1 MKGGEILIEC
11 LKAQGVS
18 AVFGM
23 PGTQNIQI
31 YDALLQRGGAIDHY
45 LVRHEYAATQMA
57 DGFARATGEPGV
69 AITVPGP
76 GASNASTGILEAFTD
91 CAPVLLITG
100 QSDSSLYS
108 KHPSKMF
115 HGLDQMRFFE
125 SITKYCAIA
134 HTVAEIPVVVEN
146 AFKAMRNGR
155 PGPTMLEFPM
165 DVVTGDGD
173 VRIPPRVERTELPPP
188 DDADLSTAV
197 ETIRNAKMPV
207 IFAGSAVFHSNARNE
222 LRLLAE
228 KLNAPV
234 IVTRNGKGVLPEDHP
249 LALQICYGYLGRE
262 ALERCDCLIG
272 IGPRFTSID
281 TRNWSLELPQPFI
294 QIDEDA
300 NEIGLE
306 YPCDVGV
313 VGDLKLTLQA
323 LIEDVVPGQNE
334 WDEVLTELRAK
345 FDAQPSLPVIHEL
358 QDVLSRDTI
367 YAIDVHALGY
377 ASFAEFPIYDPRTFL
392 YPNIGVAL
400 GHAYPAAIGAKVAH
414 PDRPVICFSGDGGF
428 LMGAVEMATAM
439 KYGINVVAIVVND
452 GALSAIKGSQLKG
465 CEGRTIDTDLLNPDF
480 VEFAQS
486 FGAYAKRVENLG
498 DFKETLRDALAAEKP
513 ALIEIMLQERQ
524 DDIINIISWLQT
536 DPLRKTPF
544 YSEAEK

>member
-1 MKGGEILIEC
+1 MKGGDIIIEC

-31 YDALLQRGGAIDHY
+31 YDALLRRGEGTIDHY

-57 DGFARATGEPGV
+57 DGFARATGEVGV

-134 HTVAEIPVVVEN
+134 HTVAEIPVVIEN
-146 AFKAMRNGR
+146 AFKAMRSGR

-165 DVVTGDGD
+165 DVVTGEGD

-188 DDADLSTAV
+188 DDASLSTAV
-197 ETIRNAKMPV
+197 ETIRKAKMPL

-234 IVTRNGKGVLPEDHP
+234 IVTRNGKGVLSEDHP

-262 ALERCDCLIG
+262 ALQRTDCLIG

-294 QIDEDA
+294 QIDEDPD
-300 NEIGLE
+300 EIGLE
-306 YPCDVGV
+306 YPCDIGV

-323 LIEDVVPGQNE
+323 LIEDVGSGENG
-334 WDEVLTELRAK
+334 WDEVLAELRTG
-345 FDAQPSLPVIHEL
+345 FDAQPPLPVIHEF
-358 QDVLSRDTI
+358 QDVLPRDTI

-400 GHAYPAAIGAKVAH
+400 GHAYPAAIGAKVAY

-439 KYGINVVAIVVND
+439 KYGINVVAVVVND
-452 GALSAIKGSQLKG
+452 GALSAIKGSQQKG
-465 CEGRTIDTDLLNPDF
+465 CEGRTIDTDLLNPNF
-480 VEFAQS
+480 VEFAKS
-486 FGAYAKRVENLG
+486 FGAYAERVEDLET
-498 DFKETLRDALAAEKP
+498 FKDTLRDALAAEKP
-513 ALIEIMLQERQ
+513 ALIEVMLQDRQ
-524 DDIINIISWLQT
+524 DDIVDVIGWLMSE
-536 DPLRKTPF
+536 PLRKTAF
-544 YSEAEK
+544 

>member
-1 MKGGEILIEC
+1 MKGGDILIEC

-31 YDALLQRGGAIDHY
+31 YDALLRRGEGTIDHY

-57 DGFARATGEPGV
+57 DGFARATGEVGV

-155 PGPTMLEFPM
+155 PGPTFLEFPM
-165 DVVTGDGD
+165 DVVTGEGD
-173 VRIPPRVERTELPPP
+173 VRIPQRVERAELPPP
-188 DDADLSTAV
+188 DDASLSTAV
-197 ETIRNAKMPV
+197 ETIRNAKMPL

-222 LRLLAE
+222 LRILAE

-234 IVTRNGKGVLPEDHP
+234 IVTRNAKGVLSEDHP

-262 ALERCDCLIG
+262 ALQRADCLIG

-300 NEIGLE
+300 DEIGLE
-306 YPCDVGV
+306 YPCDIGV

-323 LIEDVVPGQNE
+323 LIEDASVGQNGWNE
-334 WDEVLTELRAK
+334 TLAELRTA
-345 FDAQPSLPVIHEL
+345 FDAQPSLPVIHEF
-358 QDVLSRDTI
+358 QDVLPRDTI

-439 KYGINVVAIVVND
+439 KYGINVVAVVVND
-452 GALSAIKGSQLKG
+452 GALSAIKGSQQKG
-465 CEGRTIDTDLLNPDF
+465 CEGRTIDTDLLNPNF
-480 VEFAQS
+480 VEFAES

-498 DFKETLRDALAAEKP
+498 DFKDTLRDALAAEKP
-513 ALIEIMLQERQ
+513 ALIEVMLQDRQ
-524 DDIINIISWLQT
+524 DDIVNVIGWLMSE
-536 DPLRKTPF
+536 PLRKTAF
-544 YSEAEK
+544 

>member
-1 MKGGEILIEC
+1 
-11 LKAQGVS
+11 
-18 AVFGM
+18 M

-31 YDALLQRGGAIDHY
+31 YDALLRRGEGTIDHY

-134 HTVAEIPVVVEN
+134 HTVAEIPVVIEN
-146 AFKAMRNGR
+146 AFKAMRSGR

-173 VRIPPRVERTELPPP
+173 VRIPRRVERAELPPP
-188 DDADLSTAV
+188 DDASLSTAV
-197 ETIRNAKMPV
+197 ETIRNAKMPL

-234 IVTRNGKGVLPEDHP
+234 IVTRNAKGVLSEDHP

-262 ALERCDCLIG
+262 ALQRTDCLIG

-300 NEIGLE
+300 DEIGLE
-306 YPCDVGV
+306 YPCDMGV

-323 LIEDVVPGQNE
+323 LIEDVAPGGNE
-334 WDEVLTELRAK
+334 WDETLAELRTA
-345 FDAQPSLPVIHEL
+345 FDAQPPLPVIHEF
-358 QDVLSRDTI
+358 QDVLPRDTI

-400 GHAYPAAIGAKVAH
+400 GHAYPAAIGAKVAY

-439 KYGINVVAIVVND
+439 KYGINVVAVVVND
-452 GALSAIKGSQLKG
+452 GALSAIKGSQQKG
-465 CEGRTIDTDLLNPDF
+465 CEGRTIDTDLLNPNF
-480 VEFAQS
+480 VEFAKS
-486 FGAYAKRVENLG
+486 FGAYAERVEDLG
-498 DFKETLRDALAAEKP
+498 DFKDTLRDALAAEKP
-513 ALIEIMLQERQ
+513 ALIEVMLQERQ
-524 DDIINIISWLQT
+524 EDIVDIIGWLMSE
-536 DPLRKTPF
+536 PLRTSAF
-544 YSEAEK
+544 

>member
-1 MKGGEILIEC
+1 MKGGDILIEC

-31 YDALLQRGGAIDHY
+31 YDALLRRSNSTIDHY

-57 DGFARATGEPGV
+57 DGFARATGEVGV

-125 SITKYCAIA
+125 SLTKYCAIA

-155 PGPTMLEFPM
+155 PGPTVLEFPM
-165 DVVTGDGD
+165 DVVTGEGE
-173 VRIPPRVERTELPPP
+173 VRIPPRVERAELSPP

-197 ETIRNAKMPV
+197 ETIRNAKMPL
-207 IFAGSAVFHSNARNE
+207 IFAGSAVYHANARNE

-234 IVTRNGKGVLPEDHP
+234 IVTRNGKGVLSEDHP

-262 ALERCDCLIG
+262 ALERSDCLIG

-281 TRNWSLELPQPFI
+281 SRNWSLKLPQPFI
-294 QIDEDA
+294 QIDEDPD
-300 NEIGLE
+300 EIGLE

-323 LIEDVVPGQNE
+323 LIEDVAQGQSA
-334 WDEVLTELRAK
+334 WDETLTELRK
-345 FDAQPSLPVIHEL
+345 QFDAQPSLPVIHEF
-358 QDVLSRDTI
+358 QDVLPRDTI
-367 YAIDVHALGY
+367 YAIDVHSLGY
-377 ASFAEFPIYDPRTFL
+377 AAFAEFPVYDPRTFL

-400 GHAYPAAIGAKVAH
+400 GHAYPAAIGAKVAY

-480 VEFAQS
+480 VAFAKS
-486 FGAYAKRVENLG
+486 FGAYAKRVEDLG
-498 DFKETLRDALAAEKP
+498 DFKDTLRDAVAADQP
-513 ALIEIMLQERQ
+513 ALIEVMLQGRQ
-524 DDIINIISWLQT
+524 DEIINVIGWLMSE
-536 DPLRKTPF
+536 PLRRTRF
-544 YSEAEK
+544 

>member
-31 YDALLQRGGAIDHY
+31 YDALLQRGGGAIDHY

-188 DDADLSTAV
+188 DDTDLSTAV

-345 FDAQPSLPVIHEL
+345 FDAQPSLPIIHEL
-358 QDVLSRDTI
+358 QDVLPRDTI

-428 LMGAVEMATAM
+428 LMGAVEMATAV

-480 VEFAQS
+480 VDFAQS

-513 ALIEIMLQERQ
+513 ALIEVMLQERQ
-524 DDIINIISWLQT
+524 DDIINVIGWLMSE
-536 DPLRKTPF
+536 PLRKTAF
-544 YSEAEK
+544 

>member
-1 MKGGEILIEC
+1 MKGGDILIEC
-11 LKAQGVS
+11 LKAQGIS

-31 YDALLQRGGAIDHY
+31 YDALLRRGKDTIDHY

-57 DGFARATGEPGV
+57 DGFARATGEVGV

-100 QSDSSLYS
+100 QSDSSLYN

-115 HGLDQMRFFE
+115 HGLDQMRFFA
-125 SITKYCAIA
+125 SLTKYCAIA

-155 PGPTMLEFPM
+155 PGPTVLEFPM
-165 DVVTGDGD
+165 DVVTGEGE
-173 VRIPPRVERTELPPP
+173 VRIPPRVERAELPPP

-197 ETIRNAKMPV
+197 ETIRNAKMPL
-207 IFAGSAVFHSNARNE
+207 IFAGSAVFHADARNE

-234 IVTRNGKGVLPEDHP
+234 IVTRNGKGVLSEDHP

-262 ALERCDCLIG
+262 ALQRADCLIG

-281 TRNWSLELPQPFI
+281 TRNWSLQLPQPFI

-300 NEIGLE
+300 EEIGRE

-313 VGDLKLTLQA
+313 VGDMKLTLQA
-323 LIEDVVPGQNE
+323 LIEDVVPGQNG
-334 WDEVLTELRAK
+334 WNEVLAELRTK

-358 QDVLSRDTI
+358 QDVLPRDTI

-400 GHAYPAAIGAKVAH
+400 GHAYPAAIGAKVAY

-452 GALSAIKGSQLKG
+452 GALSAIKGSQQKG

-480 VEFAQS
+480 VEFAKS
-486 FGAYAKRVENLG
+486 FGAYAKRVEDLG
-498 DFKETLRDALAAEKP
+498 NFKETLRDALAAEQP
-513 ALIEIMLQERQ
+513 ALIEVMLQERQ
-524 DDIINIISWLQT
+524 DDIINVIGWLMSE
-536 DPLRKTPF
+536 PLRKTGF
-544 YSEAEK
+544 

>member
-31 YDALLQRGGAIDHY
+31 YDALLQRGGGAIDHY

-358 QDVLSRDTI
+358 QDVLPRDTI

-452 GALSAIKGSQLKG
+452 GALSAIKGSQLQG

-513 ALIEIMLQERQ
+513 ALIEVMLQERQ
-524 DDIINIISWLQT
+524 DDIMNVIGWLMSE
-536 DPLRKTPF
+536 PLRKTAF
-544 YSEAEK
+544 

>member
-1 MKGGEILIEC
+1 MKGGDILIEC

-31 YDALLQRGGAIDHY
+31 YDALLRRGSDVIDHY

-115 HGLDQMRFFE
+115 HGLDQMHFFE

-173 VRIPPRVERTELPPP
+173 VRIPPRVERAESPPP
-188 DDADLSTAV
+188 DDTDLSTAV
-197 ETIRNAKMPV
+197 ETIRNAKMPL

-234 IVTRNGKGVLPEDHP
+234 IVTRNGKGVLSEDHP

-262 ALERCDCLIG
+262 ALQRSDCLIG

-281 TRNWSLELPQPFI
+281 SRNWSLELPQPFV
-294 QIDEDA
+294 QIDEDP

-313 VGDLKLTLQA
+313 VGDLRLTLQA
-323 LIEDVVPGQNE
+323 LIEDVAPGENG
-334 WDEVLTELRAK
+334 WDAVLTELRGK
-345 FDAQPSLPVIHEL
+345 FDAQPPLPVIHEL
-358 QDVLSRDTI
+358 QDVLPRDTI

-400 GHAYPAAIGAKVAH
+400 GHAYPAAIGAKVAY

-452 GALSAIKGSQLKG
+452 GALSAIKGSQIKG

-486 FGAYAKRVENLG
+486 FGAYAKRVENLKN
-498 DFKETLRDALAAEKP
+498 FKDTLQDALAAEKP
-513 ALIEIMLQERQ
+513 ALIEVMLQERQ
-524 DDIINIISWLQT
+524 DDIVNVIGWLMSE
-536 DPLRKTPF
+536 PLRTTTL
-544 YSEAEK
+544 

>member
-31 YDALLQRGGAIDHY
+31 YDALLQRGSTIDHY

-57 DGFARATGEPGV
+57 DGFARATGEVGV

-134 HTVAEIPVVVEN
+134 HTVSEIPVVVEN

-165 DVVTGDGD
+165 DVVTGEGE
-173 VRIPPRVERTELPPP
+173 VRIPPRVERDELQPP
-188 DDADLSTAV
+188 DDTDLSDAV
-197 ETIRNAKMPV
+197 ETIRNAKMPL

-234 IVTRNGKGVLPEDHP
+234 IVTRNGKGVLSEDHP

-262 ALERCDCLIG
+262 ALERADCLIG

-300 NEIGLE
+300 SEIGLE
-306 YPCDVGV
+306 YPCDIGV

-323 LIEDVVPGQNE
+323 LIEDVAPGQNE
-334 WDEVLTELRAK
+334 WDQILAELRAK
-345 FDAQPSLPVIHEL
+345 SDAQPSLPVIHEL
-358 QDVLSRDTI
+358 QDVLPRDTI

-498 DFKETLRDALAAEKP
+498 DFKGTLRDALAAEKP
-513 ALIEIMLQERQ
+513 ALIEVMLQERQ

-536 DPLRKTPF
+536 EPLRSTGF
-544 YSEAEK
+544 

>member
-1 MKGGEILIEC
+1 MKGGDIIIEC

-31 YDALLQRGGAIDHY
+31 YDALLRRGEGIIDHY

-57 DGFARATGEPGV
+57 DGFARATGEVGV

-146 AFKAMRNGR
+146 AFKAMRSGR
-155 PGPTMLEFPM
+155 PGPTFLEFPM
-165 DVVTGDGD
+165 DVVTGEGD
-173 VRIPPRVERTELPPP
+173 VRIPRCVERAELPPP
-188 DDADLSTAV
+188 DDASLSTAV
-197 ETIRNAKMPV
+197 ETIRNAKMPL

-234 IVTRNGKGVLPEDHP
+234 IVTRNAKGVLSEDHP

-262 ALERCDCLIG
+262 ALERTDCLIG

-300 NEIGLE
+300 DEIGLE
-306 YPCDVGV
+306 YPCDIGL

-323 LIEDVVPGQNE
+323 LIEDVAPGENG
-334 WDEVLTELRAK
+334 WNEVLAQLRTG
-345 FDAQPSLPVIHEL
+345 FDAQPPLPVIHEF
-358 QDVLSRDTI
+358 QDVLPRDTI

-400 GHAYPAAIGAKVAH
+400 GHAYPAAIGAKVAY

-452 GALSAIKGSQLKG
+452 GALSAIKGSQQKG
-465 CEGRTIDTDLLNPDF
+465 CEGRTIDTDLLNPNF
-480 VEFAQS
+480 VEFAKS
-486 FGAYAKRVENLG
+486 FGAYAERVENLG
-498 DFKETLRDALAAEKP
+498 DFKDTLRDALAAEKP
-513 ALIEIMLQERQ
+513 ALIEVMLQDRQ
-524 DDIINIISWLQT
+524 DDIVDVIGWLMSE
-536 DPLRKTPF
+536 PLRKSAF
-544 YSEAEK
+544 

>member
-31 YDALLQRGGAIDHY
+31 YDALLQRGGGAIDHY

-100 QSDSSLYS
+100 QSDSSLYG

-134 HTVAEIPVVVEN
+134 HTVTEIPVVVEN

-173 VRIPPRVERTELPPP
+173 VRIPPRVERAELPPP

-334 WDEVLTELRAK
+334 WNEVLTELRAK
-345 FDAQPSLPVIHEL
+345 FDAQPSLPVIHEF
-358 QDVLSRDTI
+358 QDVLPRDTI

-428 LMGAVEMATAM
+428 LMGAVEMATAV

-480 VEFAQS
+480 VAFAQS

-513 ALIEIMLQERQ
+513 ALIEVMLQERQ
-524 DDIINIISWLQT
+524 DDIMNVIGWLMSE
-536 DPLRKTPF
+536 PLRKTAF
-544 YSEAEK
+544 

>member
-1 MKGGEILIEC
+1 MKGGEIIIEC

-31 YDALLQRGGAIDHY
+31 YDALLQRGGGTIDHY

-57 DGFARATGEPGV
+57 DGFARATGEVGV

-134 HTVAEIPVVVEN
+134 HTVSEIPVVVEN

-165 DVVTGDGD
+165 DVVTGEGE
-173 VRIPPRVERTELPPP
+173 VRIPPRVERAELQQP

-197 ETIRNAKMPV
+197 ETIRNAKMPL

-234 IVTRNGKGVLPEDHP
+234 IVTRNGKGVLSEDHP

-262 ALERCDCLIG
+262 ALDRADCLIG

-300 NEIGLE
+300 DEIGLE

-313 VGDLKLTLQA
+313 VGDLRLTLQA
-323 LIEDVVPGQNE
+323 LIEDVAPGQNE
-334 WDEVLTELRAK
+334 WDQILTELRAK
-345 FDAQPSLPVIHEL
+345 SDAQPSLPVIHEL
-358 QDVLSRDTI
+358 QDVLPRNTI

-400 GHAYPAAIGAKVAH
+400 GHAYPAAIGAKVAY

-498 DFKETLRDALAAEKP
+498 DFKDTLRDALAAEKP
-513 ALIEIMLQERQ
+513 ALIEVMLQERQ

-536 DPLRKTPF
+536 EPLRSTGF
-544 YSEAEK
+544 

>member
-31 YDALLQRGGAIDHY
+31 YDALLQRGGGAIDHY

-165 DVVTGDGD
+165 DVVTGEGD
-173 VRIPPRVERTELPPP
+173 VRIPPRVERIELPAP

-323 LIEDVVPGQNE
+323 LIEDVGPGQNE

-358 QDVLSRDTI
+358 QDVLPRDTI

-428 LMGAVEMATAM
+428 LMGAVEMATAV

-513 ALIEIMLQERQ
+513 ALIEVMLQERQ
-524 DDIINIISWLQT
+524 DDIMNVIGWLMSE
-536 DPLRKTPF
+536 PLRKTAF
-544 YSEAEK
+544 